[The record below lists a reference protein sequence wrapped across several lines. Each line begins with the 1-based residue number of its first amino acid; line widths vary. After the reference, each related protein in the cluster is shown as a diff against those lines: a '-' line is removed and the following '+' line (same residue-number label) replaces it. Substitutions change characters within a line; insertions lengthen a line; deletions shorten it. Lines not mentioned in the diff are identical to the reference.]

1 MIKYS
6 GGGIAHMAIME
17 ASVGHFSQTCRS
29 RLPSPG
35 MRPKGKAVDEPRRG
49 IL

>member
-1 MIKYS
+1 MISTAEEALPY
-6 GGGIAHMAIME
+6 MAIME
-17 ASVGHFSQTCRS
+17 ASVDHFSQTC